1 MLDAF
6 YKTTQNNGNSVFAL
20 KEHFNNFCKWV
31 LESLKNSNERI
42 DWHTP
47 ATLVRMNSETLQGTR
62 VLLRKIK
69 PAENSGQQR
78 GSELT
83 RTVSSRAWILGSVRT
98 SSSRRTFD
106 SETETF
112 RRCGCC
118 CGDIL
123 WVSARQKRATHPK
136 QNKPKPK

>member
-1 MLDAF
+1 MPMEHLLSRSIPKSASH
-6 YKTTQNNGNSVFAL
+6 KAGRAALEEQTCTVVLMHVNSDTARQVWGFHPRDGRIPA
-20 KEHFNNFCKWV
+20 KDRQHT
-31 LESLKNSNERI
+31 ER
-42 DWHTP
+42 
-47 ATLVRMNSETLQGTR
+47 
-62 VLLRKIK
+62 K
-69 PAENSGQQR
+69 
-78 GSELT
+78 LT
-83 RTVSSRAWILGSVRT
+83 RTVSSSAWILGSVRT

-136 QNKPKPK
+136 HNNPKPKHSKLSQRSPALPK